1 MKAIVQHEYGAPK
14 DVLHLAEVE
23 APTGGAQDVLVSV
36 RASSANPWDWH
47 FIRGEPVLLRPAGLG
62 GVRKPKFAI
71 PGGDLAGTVARAGS
85 SVTAFRPGD
94 EVYGFGHGAF
104 AEYIAVPQGSL
115 GPKPGNLTFEQAAA
129 VPLAAVTALQ
139 GLRAGGIQPGQH
151 VLIIGASG
159 GVGTFAV
166 QIAKHL
172 GAQVSGVC
180 STGHVDLVRRLGA
193 GQVIDYTRQDFT
205 TGAARY
211 DLALQLGGT
220 YSPAAVRK
228 VLTPHGTL
236 IQSFGDG
243 SRWLG
248 PVGNIIKA
256 VALNALA
263 GQTLKSFTAKV
274 TAPALTEVSSLI
286 ASGHITPV
294 IDRTYPLTDA
304 AAAVA
309 LVEKGSPAG
318 KVIVTVASPPPQLPP
333 HPTADAP
340 PTH

>member
-1 MKAIVQHEYGAPK
+1 MKAIVQHQYGAPQ

-23 APTGGAQDVLVSV
+23 MPVVGAEDVLVSV

-47 FIRGEPVLLRPAGLG
+47 FIRGEPLLLRPAGLG
-62 GVRKPKFAI
+62 GIRRPKF
-71 PGGDLAGTVARAGS
+71 PVSGGDLAGTVERAGS
-85 SVTAFRPGD
+85 AVTAFKPGD

-104 AEYIAVPQGSL
+104 AEYIAVRQGCL
-115 GPKPGNLTFEQAAA
+115 APKPGNLTFEQAAA

-166 QIAKHL
+166 QIARHL
-172 GAQVSGVC
+172 GARVSGVC
-180 STGHVDLVRRLGA
+180 STRHADLVRRLGA
-193 GQVIDYTRQDFT
+193 AQVIDYTKQDFT
-205 TGAARY
+205 RGSARY

-220 YSPAAVRK
+220 YTPAAVKK
-228 VLTPHGTL
+228 VLTPRGTL

-256 VALNALA
+256 VAVNALA
-263 GQTLKSFTAKV
+263 GQTLKPFTAKV
-274 TAPALTEVSSLI
+274 TAQALTEVGALI
-286 ASGHITPV
+286 ESGSITPV
-294 IDRTYPLTDA
+294 IDRTFPLADA
-304 AAAVA
+304 AAAVQ
-309 LVEKGSPAG
+309 LLEEGSPAG
-318 KVIVTVASPPPQLPP
+318 KVIVVVEPPPPKLPP
-333 HPTADAP
+333 R
-340 PTH
+340 